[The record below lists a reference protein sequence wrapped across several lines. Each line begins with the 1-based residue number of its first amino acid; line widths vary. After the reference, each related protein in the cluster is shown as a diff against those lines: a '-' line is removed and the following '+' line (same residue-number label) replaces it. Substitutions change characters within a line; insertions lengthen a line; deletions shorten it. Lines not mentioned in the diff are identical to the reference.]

1 MAIPTTSTDRSPR
14 RSRLVGTLAL
24 YSATLSVLWV
34 CAGSPPPGPVGGPTT
49 QEGTAAISAVTA
61 RAVAEAVDGHR
72 TGRLLWVAACESDSV
87 GVLGVAG
94 TRDSADL
101 LARAV
106 RETRCSAF
114 GPYRTTVDTLE
125 TGVRRGTIWRF
136 FEIDPPEPTPCVH
149 VGDSAFR
156 GTQLCAD
163 LSRLGTLRG
172 IRLTVEGSAG
182 SRTFSIAPKADA
194 IFLNLSAVDKFVVP
208 YYARIYGPGPAL
220 TMRDMLVGR
229 RP

>member
-1 MAIPTTSTDRSPR
+1 MAPPTLSPDRSPR
-14 RSRLVGTLAL
+14 RPRLVSTLAL
-24 YSATLSVLWV
+24 YSAALSVLWV
-34 CAGSPPPGPVGGPTT
+34 CASAPSPGRPPRWTA
-49 QEGTAAISAVTA
+49 QDGTAAISAVTA

-149 VGDSAFR
+149 ITDSAFR
-156 GTQLCAD
+156 GTQMCAD
-163 LSRLGTLRG
+163 LRRLGTVRG

-182 SRTFSIAPKADA
+182 SRSFSLAPNADA
-194 IFLNLSAVDKFVVP
+194 VFLNMSAVDKFVIP